1 MGKSLNTQRRTIM
14 NKADQISP
22 ENAPVLQEI
31 EQALFREIRQLI
43 ESAKQIAAIAINA
56 EITMLY

>member
-1 MGKSLNTQRRTIM
+1 M
-14 NKADQISP
+14 NKPDHNPPQV
-22 ENAPVLQEI
+22 NPVLQEI
-31 EQALFREIRQLI
+31 EQALFSGIRQLI